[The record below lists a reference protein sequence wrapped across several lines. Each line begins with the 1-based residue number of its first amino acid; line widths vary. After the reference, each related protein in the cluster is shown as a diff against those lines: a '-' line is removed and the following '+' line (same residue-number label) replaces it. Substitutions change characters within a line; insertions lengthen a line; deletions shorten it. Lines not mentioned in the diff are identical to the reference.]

1 MFLNFNNTVVSFDVL
16 LALWFLSI
24 LSTEYLKYYNHINY
38 STLLF
43 GRLPTENLQINWS
56 QIAGILFKS
65 EPLQISQSF
74 YILNWAGQ
82 ENMQVA
88 NILSKCY
95 LEAVWWRADRES
107 VIPSSGPS
115 CVASHSFATFGA
127 GHHFLSV
134 KSYLNGKISK
144 VPLYGNVHSSNI
156 YNSQK
161 VKRSQMSVNR
171 WKEKTKGGNSIQ
183 WNLIWQ

>member
-1 MFLNFNNTVVSFDVL
+1 MNQSWESNKCFWILIILLYLDVV

-24 LSTEYLKYYNHINY
+24 LSIEHLKYCNHINY

-43 GRLPTENLQINWS
+43 GRLPTGNLQINWS

-74 YILNWAGQ
+74 YILNWARQ

-95 LEAVWWRADRES
+95 LEAVWWRQDREP

-115 CVASHSFATFGA
+115 CVTSHSFVTFGA
-127 GHHFLSV
+127 GRHFLSV

-156 YNSQK
+156 YNSHK
-161 VKRSQMSVNR
+161 S
-171 WKEKTKGGNSIQ
+171 EKKSNVHQLMNGKNKT
-183 WNLIWQ
+183 